1 MCQRKSLFS
10 IWTLYFILIIRA
22 SFFSRLITDL
32 PLRTIAS
39 LNNYLIKNIIA
50 QEGGSIQGVE
60 QPAHIVIAKGNSMYA
75 APTSNSHGLVLNH
88 APSLQT
94 PTQTSSTSCARCL
107 TGPYVDLLK
116 TELSKRIET
125 QVAKETPLADDYGY
139 FSSRMHNTNRLIN
152 TLNSNLRS
160 TYQFDS
166 LYNTLTNNN
175 TINNHHHQRYSMS
188 NTDELMRSLRT
199 KFLI

>member
-1 MCQRKSLFS
+1 M
-10 IWTLYFILIIRA
+10 
-22 SFFSRLITDL
+22 

-50 QEGGSIQGVE
+50 QESDSIQGVE
-60 QPAHIVIAKGNSMYA
+60 HPAHIVIAKGNSIYV
-75 APTSNSHGLVLNH
+75 APASNSHILGLN
-88 APSLQT
+88 QT
-94 PTQTSSTSCARCL
+94 PSPQNATKASTSCARCL
-107 TGPYVDLLK
+107 TGSYVDLLK

-139 FSSRMHNTNRLIN
+139 FSSRMHNANRLIN
-152 TLNSNLRS
+152 TINSNLRS

-175 TINNHHHQRYSMS
+175 DQHQRYSTS
-188 NTDELMRSLRT
+188 NTDELMRSLRN